1 MPECAAEWVIFTDLD
16 GSLLDHDTYRW
27 DPALPWLARLRASQ
41 VPVII
46 TTSKTTAEVAP
57 LQHSLGLSDTPFIAE
72 NGALVTLPASWENH
86 PDFPHKIFSADYPN
100 ICRTLNRL
108 RLEHAFDFRGF
119 SEMTDAEVADIT
131 GLAIGDA
138 ALARRREGSEPL
150 IWLGNDVELERFAAC
165 LKPYQLALT
174 QGGRFYH
181 VMGEAV
187 SKGHAVEW
195 LTKQYQRRAGS
206 AITTLGL
213 GDGPNDRTL
222 LEATQHAVI
231 IKGAVSDK
239 VTLSPEY
246 LGEVYRTEFPGPRGW
261 SEGLSHYLSQIITDS
276 LKG

>member
-27 DPALPWLARLRASQ
+27 DPALPWLARLRAAQ

-46 TTSKTTAEVAP
+46 TTSKTAAEVVP
-57 LQHSLGLSDTPFIAE
+57 LQHSLGLGDTPFIAE

-86 PDFPHKIFSADYPN
+86 PDFPRKIFSADYLSL
-100 ICRTLNRL
+100 CRILNRL
-108 RLEHAFDFRGF
+108 RTEYAFDFRGF
-119 SEMTDAEVADIT
+119 SDMTDAEVADIT
-131 GLAIGDA
+131 GLHMSDA

-165 LKPYQLALT
+165 LKPYQLAIT

-181 VMGEAV
+181 VMGKSV
-187 SKGHAVEW
+187 SKGHAVGW
-195 LTKQYQRRAGS
+195 LTKQYQLRTGTT
-206 AITTLGL
+206 ITTVGL
-213 GDGPNDRTL
+213 GDGPNDGSL

-239 VTLSPEY
+239 VTLSPKY
-246 LGEVYRTEFPGPRGW
+246 RGEVYHTECPGPRGW
-261 SEGLSHYLSQIITDS
+261 SEGLSHYLGQIIAD
-276 LKG
+276 

>member
-16 GSLLDHDTYRW
+16 GSLLDHDTYDW
-27 DPALPWLARLRASQ
+27 QPAKPWLTRLRAAQ

-46 TTSKTTAEVAP
+46 TTSKTAAEVAA
-57 LQHSLGLSDTPFIAE
+57 LQHAFGLSDAPFIAE
-72 NGALVTLPASWENH
+72 NGALVTLPASWKNH
-86 PDFPHKIFSADYPN
+86 PDFPHKIFSADYPSLCE
-100 ICRTLNRL
+100 ILHRL
-108 RLEHAFDFRGF
+108 RIKHAFDFKGF

-131 GLAIGDA
+131 GLAMSDA

-195 LTKQYQRRAGS
+195 LTKQYQQRAGT

-213 GDGPNDRTL
+213 GDGPNDRAL

-231 IKGAVSDK
+231 IKGVVSDK
-239 VTLSPEY
+239 VTLSPKY
-246 LGEVYRTEFPGPRGW
+246 PGEIYRTALTGPRGW
-261 SEGLSHYLSQIITDS
+261 SEGLSHYLSQIITE
-276 LKG
+276 